1 MSADV
6 SQAAIIEGL
15 SPRLKA
21 EGYDVFVHPS
31 APLVPRFLGSYQP
44 DVIALR
50 EDRNLAIE
58 VTSFNPKA
66 NIRLR
71 DIAALFSGQDNWE
84 FRIIWAGP
92 GQQPESL
99 WKQPMSEIASKLAE
113 IDRLVEGGHT
123 DAAFLLSWSVL
134 EALGRTLFEEKL
146 RLPQAPGRLVEVLAT
161 EGVLSPSEADIV
173 RSLIPRRNQLVHDGL
188 DAGVSGE
195 DARSLQTI
203 LHTIID
209 TTVH

>member
-15 SPRLKA
+15 LPRLKA
-21 EGYDVFVHPS
+21 EGYDVFVHPG

-58 VTSFNPKA
+58 VTSFSPKA
-66 NIRLR
+66 DVRLR
-71 DIAALFSGQDNWE
+71 DIAALFRGQDNWE

-92 GQQPESL
+92 GQQPENPP
-99 WKQPMSEIASKLAE
+99 KQPMSEIASKLAE
-113 IDRLVEGGHT
+113 IDRLAEGGHT
-123 DAAFLLSWSVL
+123 DAAFLLSWAVL

-146 RLPQAPGRLVEVLAT
+146 RRPQTPGRLVEVLAT

-173 RSLIPRRNQLVHDGL
+173 RSLIPRRNQLVHGGL

>member
-15 SPRLKA
+15 LPRLKA
-21 EGYDVFVHPS
+21 EGYDVFVHPT
-31 APLVPRFLGSYQP
+31 APLIPRFFGSYQP

-58 VTSFNPKA
+58 VAGFSPKA
-66 NIRLR
+66 DIRLG
-71 DIAALFSGQDNWE
+71 DIAALFMGQDNWE

-92 GQQPESL
+92 SQQSETLPR
-99 WKQPMSEIASKLAE
+99 QPMSEIASKLAE
-113 IDRLVEGGHT
+113 IDRLIEGGHS
-123 DAAFLLSWSVL
+123 DAAFLLSWAVL

-146 RLPQAPGRLVEVLAT
+146 RRPQTPGRLVEVLAT
-161 EGVLSPSEADIV
+161 EGVLSPSEADIA
-173 RSLIPRRNQLVHDGL
+173 RSLIPRRNQLVHGGL
-188 DAGVSGE
+188 DAGVSRE
-195 DARSLQTI
+195 DAQALQTI